1 MISRNSN
8 PYLIERARVPVHG
21 KIGVETLDERVI
33 AYIWQQNGRFGRAQV
48 PRRWGMYCE
57 TISYYPMRLQ
67 SALQLGN
74 WVWYLY
80 LQILSFSIIVTCYP
94 PTRKL
99 GACFLP
105 QVMVHIWCREIGIDG
120 SKTSGVFPVRL
131 KRWSCLS
138 LCSSLGSCFVKLFAG
153 RKKRMRYESNLDCAD
168 AGSACK
174 KMARRQS
181 QG

>member
-1 MISRNSN
+1 MIAS
-8 PYLIERARVPVHG
+8 
-21 KIGVETLDERVI
+21 
-33 AYIWQQNGRFGRAQV
+33 IWQQNGRFYRALV
-48 PRRWGMYCE
+48 PIRWGMYCE

-80 LQILSFSIIVTCYP
+80 LQICSFRKRVTDSR

-99 GACFLP
+99 RACLLS
-105 QVMVHIWCREIGIDG
+105 QLMVYHLCSEIGMDG
-120 SKTSGVFPVRL
+120 SKTSGVFPVGL
-131 KRWSCLS
+131 KRRSCLS
-138 LCSSLGSCFVKLFAG
+138 LCSSLGSCFAKLFAG
-153 RKKRMRYESNLDCAD
+153 REKRMRYESNLDCAD

-181 QG
+181 QGQCVSFVGK